1 MSLDL
6 VLFACA
12 LKEETTC
19 ECLCIPLR
27 PLELLSRLYLHDIW
41 FPLPVVQEYFLAIR

>member
-6 VLFACA
+6 NLFACA
-12 LKEETTC
+12 LKEAITR

-27 PLELLSRLYLHDIW
+27 ALELFSHLYLHDIW
-41 FPLPVVQEYFLAIR
+41 FPLSVVQEYFLAIR